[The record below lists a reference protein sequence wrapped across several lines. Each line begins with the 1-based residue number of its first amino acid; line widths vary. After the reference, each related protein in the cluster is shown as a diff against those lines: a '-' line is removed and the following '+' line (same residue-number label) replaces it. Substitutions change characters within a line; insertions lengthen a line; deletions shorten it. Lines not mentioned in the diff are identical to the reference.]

1 MKILGFSLS
10 GATKKTK
17 KTSCFLCLEKT
28 IKKRSKTCNEL
39 SDFDFLICYMYANR
53 FKNEYNKNSQILAIF
68 KSKENKQ
75 ITKCMIS
82 MIKYM
87 QRILICGAKYSY
99 RKQRL
104 NKFLYNLYH

>member
-1 MKILGFSLS
+1 MKILYS
-10 GATKKTK
+10 KE
-17 KTSCFLCLEKT
+17 SCFMCLEKT
-28 IKKRSKTCNEL
+28 IKKRSKTCKNL
-39 SDFDFLICYMYANR
+39 SDFEFLICYMYANR
-53 FKNEYNKNSQILAIF
+53 FKNEYDNSSLIFTKFKN
-68 KSKENKQ
+68 KENKQ